1 MTTIADS
8 TKTVTRRI
16 PPRARQTALA
26 VGAGV
31 VTALVMGVATVIAGH
46 GS

>member
-1 MTTIADS
+1 MTTMS
-8 TKTVTRRI
+8 SNTRTVTRRI

-26 VGAGV
+26 VGAAL
-31 VTALVMGVATVIAGH
+31 VTALVMGVATAIAGH